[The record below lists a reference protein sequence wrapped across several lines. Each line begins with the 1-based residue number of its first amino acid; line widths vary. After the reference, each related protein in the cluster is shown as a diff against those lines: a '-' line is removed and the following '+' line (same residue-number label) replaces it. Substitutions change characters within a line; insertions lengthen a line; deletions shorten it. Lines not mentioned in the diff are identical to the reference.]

1 VTNTGKKILPSDVI
15 EHWPEVFGDI
25 ELNVLPIRYLHTVL
39 VNFKDG
45 KTWEIKVTTKAKR
58 EGWVAFQT
66 NLSEICKTYEDSID
80 NVDFK
85 LDTERVRKDIEKSTQ
100 KFLKKKKL

>member
-1 VTNTGKKILPSDVI
+1 MTSQGRILPKDVVD
-15 EHWPEVFGDI
+15 HWPEVFGDI
-25 ELNVLPIRYLHTVL
+25 KLNVLPISYLNAVL

-45 KTWEIKVTTKAKR
+45 KTWEIRVTPQTRKA
-58 EGWVAFQT
+58 GWESFEKS
-66 NLSEICKTYEDSID
+66 LSELVKNYEDKID

-85 LDTERVRKDIEKSTQ
+85 LDTEKVKKDIKKSTN

>member
-1 VTNTGKKILPSDVI
+1 MTKTGRSLPKDVI
-15 EHWPEVFGDI
+15 DHWPEIFG
-25 ELNVLPIRYLHTVL
+25 EVKLNVMPLRYLHTVL

-45 KTWEIKVTTKAKR
+45 KTWEIKITAKAKK
-58 EGWVAFQT
+58 EGWPAFEK
-66 NLSEICKTYEDSID
+66 NLMELVKNYEENIE

-85 LDTERVRKDIEKSTQ
+85 LDTPQVKKDIEASTQ

>member
-1 VTNTGKKILPSDVI
+1 MTSQGRILPKDVVD
-15 EHWPEVFGDI
+15 HWPEVFGDI
-25 ELNVLPIRYLHTVL
+25 KLNVLPISYLNAVL

-45 KTWEIKVTTKAKR
+45 KTWEIRVTPQTRKA
-58 EGWVAFQT
+58 GWESFEKS
-66 NLSEICKTYEDSID
+66 LSELVKNYEDKID

-85 LDTERVRKDIEKSTQ
+85 LDTEKVKKDIKKSTD

>member
-1 VTNTGKKILPSDVI
+1 VTKSGRVLPKDVI
-15 EHWPEVFGDI
+15 DFWPEVFG
-25 ELNVLPIRYLHTVL
+25 EVRLNVIPLRYLHTVL

-45 KTWEIKVTTKAKR
+45 KTWEIRITTKTKR
-58 EGWVAFQT
+58 DGWSAFEK
-66 NLSEICKTYEDSID
+66 NLSEICRSYEDRID

-85 LDTERVRKDIEKSTQ
+85 LDTLRVRKDIERSTQ

>member
-1 VTNTGKKILPSDVI
+1 MTSQGRILPKDVI
-15 EHWPEVFGDI
+15 DHWPEVFGDI
-25 ELNVLPIRYLHTVL
+25 KLNVLPISYLNAVL

-45 KTWEIKVTTKAKR
+45 KTWEIRVTPQIRKA
-58 EGWVAFQT
+58 GWESFEKS
-66 NLSEICKTYEDSID
+66 LSELVKSYEDKID

-85 LDTERVRKDIEKSTQ
+85 LDTEKVKKDIKKSTD

>member
-1 VTNTGKKILPSDVI
+1 MTKSGRVLPKDVI
-15 EHWPEVFGDI
+15 AHWPEVFGDVR
-25 ELNVLPIRYLHTVL
+25 LNVVPLRYLHSVL

-45 KTWEIKVTTKAKR
+45 KTWEIKVTAKTKR
-58 EGWVAFQT
+58 EGWSTFER
-66 NLSEICKTYEDSID
+66 NLSELVKNYEVNID

-85 LDTERVRKDIEKSTQ
+85 LDTDRVRKDVEKGTE

>member
-1 VTNTGKKILPSDVI
+1 MTSLGRILPKDVI
-15 EHWPEVFGDI
+15 EHWPEVFG
-25 ELNVLPIRYLHTVL
+25 EVKLNVLPICYLSAVL

-45 KTWEIKVTTKAKR
+45 KSWEIRVTPQTRKDGWKAFER
-58 EGWVAFQT
+58 S
-66 NLSEICKTYEDSID
+66 LSELVNNYEDKID

-85 LDTERVRKDIEKSTQ
+85 LDTKKVKKDIKKSTD